1 MIRKL
6 FLVLAIVVFAVRPNP
21 AHSWSGGHGGHGHHH
36 GNHRFH
42 HFSSFIFVYDPFSSS
57 ASWGHA
63 GREPGPACPRQ
74 IPRAR

>member
-42 HFSSFIFVYDPFSSS
+42 HYCGTWFE
-57 ASWGHA
+57 WKE
-63 GREPGPACPRQ
+63 R
-74 IPRAR
+74 